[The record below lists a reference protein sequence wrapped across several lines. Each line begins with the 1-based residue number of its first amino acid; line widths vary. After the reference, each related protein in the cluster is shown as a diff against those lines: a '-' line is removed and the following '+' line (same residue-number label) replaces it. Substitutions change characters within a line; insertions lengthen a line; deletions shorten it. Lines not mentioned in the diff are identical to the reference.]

1 MTTIYKNYKLDNTNK
16 VKDNNKTTN
25 TGMIESFMK
34 YLESKKI
41 KASYEILGDYGCYQ
55 EIKIV
60 LDNTENKF
68 KFLQTLTKFCIN
80 VSPDSVKEPS
90 GTYIIILLTNREKHW
105 EYERYE
111 RY

>member
-1 MTTIYKNYKLDNTNK
+1 MDTIYKNYKLDKTNK

-25 TGMIESFMK
+25 TDMIKSFMK

-41 KASYEILGDYGCYQ
+41 KARYEILGDYGCYQ

-60 LDNTENKF
+60 LDNPENKF
-68 KFLQTLTKFCIN
+68 KFLQILTKFCIN
-80 VSPDSVKEPS
+80 VSPDSVRQPR
-90 GTYIIILLTNREKHW
+90 GTYIITLLTNSEEYW

>member
-60 LDNTENKF
+60 LDNPEQRYKF
-68 KFLQTLTKFCIN
+68 SEILTKFIIN
-80 VSPDSVKEPS
+80 TSPDSIRQPR
-90 GTYIIILLTNREKHW
+90 GTYIIEMILNREKNW
-105 EYERYE
+105 KYERYE

>member
-1 MTTIYKNYKLDNTNK
+1 MDTIYKNYKLDKTNNI
-16 VKDNNKTTN
+16 KDNNKTTN
-25 TGMIESFMK
+25 TDMIKSFMK

-41 KASYEILGDYGCYQ
+41 KASYKILGDYGCYQ

-60 LDNTENKF
+60 LDNHENNF
-68 KFLQTLTKFCIN
+68 KFLQILTKFCIN
-80 VSPDSVKEPS
+80 VSPDSIKQPA
-90 GTYIIILLTNREKHW
+90 GTYIIELLKNREKHW